1 MDRSPH
7 EIEKGQEIP
16 TASVLGDLQHEHL
29 NTQIPASKF
38 RRVLLKID
46 LVVMPLIVLAMT
58 LAFLDKNALAYAA
71 IFGLRTDTHLVGQQY
86 SWLGSIF
93 YFGYLAMQFPN
104 LWLITKIPIGVYSGS
119 CLMAWGA
126 CLCLLAACHN
136 FAGLA
141 TVRFFLGV
149 FEAALLPCLL
159 LVNTRWYRREEQ
171 PLRTAFWYNT
181 FAGVFGGIL
190 SYAIGHINGSLST
203 WKYIFLIYGAVTM
216 LVGIVVILALPDSP
230 ATAWFFSAE
239 EKKIAMLRVTE
250 NQTGLGTNKDLKLN
264 QIIDALTD
272 PKYYI
277 LIIFVIAQSVTNAG
291 ITNFNPLIISGYG
304 YSQTKTTLMATPQ
317 AAVAMVAQALFTAIA
332 FFVPHIRCLLW
343 VLSSLIAMAGAI
355 IVHVVDSTTQR
366 NVSLAGV
373 YIMGFYNVPWVLAL
387 SLQTSNTGGT
397 TKKSFVSI
405 SVAIFYAVG
414 NIIGPQFFLQSQSPH
429 YPLGIGAMLCC
440 FAIMAVTGV
449 LYFVACFASNKH
461 LDRVHGTQ
469 IEGWSGRVTA
479 GLEADIDDLTDREN
493 PNFRYTY

>member
-1 MDRSPH
+1 MMDRSVH
-7 EIEKGQEIP
+7 EVEKGLEIP
-16 TASVLGDLQHEHL
+16 TAGVLGELQHEQL
-29 NTQIPASKF
+29 VEEIPAAES

-46 LVVMPLIVLAMT
+46 LVVMPLIVVAMT

-104 LWLITKIPIGVYSGS
+104 LWLITKFPIGIYSGG
-119 CLMAWGA
+119 CLIAWGA

-141 TVRFFLGV
+141 VVRLFLGV

-190 SYAIGHINGSLST
+190 SYAIGHIHGSLST
-203 WKYIFLIYGAVTM
+203 WKYIFLIYGSVTM
-216 LVGIVVILALPDSP
+216 LVGTVVIFALPNSP
-230 ATAWFFSAE
+230 ATAWFLSAE

-250 NQTGLGTNKDLKLN
+250 NQTGLG
-264 QIIDALTD
+264 
-272 PKYYI
+272 
-277 LIIFVIAQSVTNAG
+277 
-291 ITNFNPLIISGYG
+291 
-304 YSQTKTTLMATPQ
+304 
-317 AAVAMVAQALFTAIA
+317 
-332 FFVPHIRCLLW
+332 
-343 VLSSLIAMAGAI
+343 AI
-355 IVHVVDSTTQR
+355 IVHVVDPTTQR

-405 SVAIFYAVG
+405 SVAVFYAVG
-414 NIIGPQFFLQSQSPH
+414 NIIGPQFFLSSQSPH

-449 LYFVACFASNKH
+449 CYFVACLVSNKH
-461 LDRVHGTQ
+461 RDRVHGAQ
-469 IEGWSGRVTA
+469 VEGWSGRVTA

-493 PNFRYTY
+493 PHFRYTY